1 MAGANSVASVDPAST
16 TKSYTKPTVY
26 IAPAASITQSGEL
39 LRLAALQP
47 DARPDTE
54 LQDTTINR
62 ITPTAVR
69 LSFGR
74 QGARH

>member
-39 LRLAALQP
+39 LRLDRSLK
-47 DARPDTE
+47 
-54 LQDTTINR
+54 L
-62 ITPTAVR
+62 
-69 LSFGR
+69 
-74 QGARH
+74 

>member
-39 LRLAALQP
+39 LRLV
-47 DARPDTE
+47 RYG
-54 LQDTTINR
+54 
-62 ITPTAVR
+62 TPMKSVPKKGAVLPQR
-69 LSFGR
+69 DDNQVVREG
-74 QGARH
+74 

>member
-39 LRLAALQP
+39 LRLGGSVTVIGVGTIIIVIVGPLRV
-47 DARPDTE
+47 RPILE
-54 LQDTTINR
+54 
-62 ITPTAVR
+62 TAVP
-69 LSFGR
+69 
-74 QGARH
+74 

>member
-39 LRLAALQP
+39 LRLAS
-47 DARPDTE
+47 ARLFSFCPVIDLE
-54 LQDTTINR
+54 IHGLAPCETI
-62 ITPTAVR
+62 
-69 LSFGR
+69 
-74 QGARH
+74 

>member
-39 LRLAALQP
+39 LRLATIGIILADQMTVGVKKLYLFEIVNSYVKP
-47 DARPDTE
+47 AARD
-54 LQDTTINR
+54 I
-62 ITPTAVR
+62 
-69 LSFGR
+69 G
-74 QGARH
+74 